1 MGAISCLTKILVNCP
16 DDILFE
22 KLDEITDNDLFGKS
36 GKVWTRNEMI
46 GINLQLL
53 WNNMSLCFQLS

>member
-22 KLDEITDNDLFGKS
+22 KLDEITDK
-36 GKVWTRNEMI
+36 
-46 GINLQLL
+46 
-53 WNNMSLCFQLS
+53 MSQVVKNKNFLAH